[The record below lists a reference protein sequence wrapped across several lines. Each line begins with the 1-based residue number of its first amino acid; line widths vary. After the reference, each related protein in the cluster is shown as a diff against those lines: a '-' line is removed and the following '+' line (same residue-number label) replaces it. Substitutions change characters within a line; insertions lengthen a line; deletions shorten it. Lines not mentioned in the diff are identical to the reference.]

1 MDRADGPGVTV
12 VGHARHFGELGLVQL
27 GVRNDNAQR
36 CVAGK
41 QILGNGHILEHL
53 HQGIGEPGPLRVP
66 QAGDLNRTVI
76 DVPQGVHRHQ
86 SPHLQMAR
94 LDGIGAKARFHGPL
108 HPAVLPHRA
117 ARSSSHVSL
126 CGRLAAG
133 IFAGLIGHGR
143 IRADIRPPNSKI
155 KQAGLADQRDLGHT
169 HVKADPPLLQI
180 ALDTAGGVQSEG
192 AAAGEQHRVD
202 GICLGHG
209 RQELGLPGGGSSA
222 PDIQPGGA
230 HLIAQEHR
238 AAGGGLP
245 VLGMAHTKSP
255 HFHNSDLSHLTSL
268 LGVFYVL
275 FSMTD
280 LSCRNSHFD
289 PAPHQSTEG
298 AGNRSV

>member
-1 MDRADGPGVTV
+1 MREIGIMEVGGFR
-12 VGHARHFGELGLVQL
+12 VGHAQNWEAATGCTVLLCDQMSPAGLDVRGGGPASRESQL
-27 GVRNDNAQR
+27 LSPVAQ
-36 CVAGK
+36 ADA
-41 QILGNGHILEHL
+41 IN
-53 HQGIGEPGPLRVP
+53 
-66 QAGDLNRTVI
+66 
-76 DVPQGVHRHQ
+76 
-86 SPHLQMAR
+86 
-94 LDGIGAKARFHGPL
+94 
-108 HPAVLPHRA
+108 AVLLSGGSA
-117 ARSSSHVSL
+117 
-126 CGRLAAG
+126 
-133 IFAGLIGHGR
+133 FGLD
-143 IRADIRPPNSKI
+143 A
-155 KQAGLADQRDLGHT
+155 
-169 HVKADPPLLQI
+169 
-180 ALDTAGGVQSEG
+180 AGGVQTEG

-268 LGVFYVL
+268 HGVFYVL

-280 LSCRNSHFD
+280 LSCRNSHFV

-298 AGNRSV
+298 GGSRSV